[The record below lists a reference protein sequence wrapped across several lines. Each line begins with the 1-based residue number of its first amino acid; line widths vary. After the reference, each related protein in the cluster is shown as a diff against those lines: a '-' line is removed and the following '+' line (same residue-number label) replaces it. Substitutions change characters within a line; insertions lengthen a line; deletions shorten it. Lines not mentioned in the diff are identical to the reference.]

1 MPLALHLTTTNR
13 WMIFAVKSTQV
24 CAVHDRRQPLPVC
37 REREA
42 GEIGCDFCHSQDCSV
57 EAELGRL
64 GGVKMT

>member
-1 MPLALHLTTTNR
+1 MPLALISTTTNR

-24 CAVHDRRQPLPVC
+24 CARNDRRQPLPVC

-42 GEIGCDFCHSQDCSV
+42 GEIVVDFCHSQDCSV

-64 GGVKMT
+64 GVLKMT